1 MPLTAGINF
10 PHVRTFNPLPQ
21 QLPGQGFT
29 ESVKTLPP
37 QQPPIQFL
45 HNNPVLGKPG
55 SILPPPVSIP
65 AMLPK
70 QGPGDSTISSMD
82 SSSSTQ
88 SSNDNPICSPGT
100 NTASYS
106 SNDEERKT
114 RDKCLYLK
122 QLLQDKKQLQ
132 NFGGMFVHID
142 RILDEEIV
150 KVRSVLF
157 QNGDSMPLELP
168 VAQGPTVILTEKVY
182 VPIKEHPEYNFVG
195 RILGPR
201 GLTAK
206 QLEQEAKC
214 KIMVRGKGSMRDKKK
229 EEMNRGKPNWEH
241 LNDDLHVLITVE
253 DTENRA
259 HLKMKRA
266 VEEIKKLLV
275 PAEGEDDLKKKQLME
290 LAIING
296 TYRDFSG
303 QSAQP
308 RLITAPQVLS
318 IPGMRSPPP
327 GQPPAGVLSTPIITR
342 LPNGQTV
349 ISNATA
355 APPPPPLI
363 SPPDGALYYTPFEYP
378 YTGLVATQGASLLEY
393 SFSDPALLG
402 AATPG
407 TKIVRQ
413 RTDTRVHPY
422 QRSPGNNNLIAH

>member
-1 MPLTAGINF
+1 MNYAGAQTLADFGVKLDNQTAYLTSPMTSPALPAHSATLNMVPLNGFASTVSQPLSRISNAVAPTIQTLNSTSSQINQLQSTTSRTNGYCANTLLGATQALMQSL
-10 PHVRTFNPLPQ
+10 PHDSDSKTKERCNYLQ
-21 QLPGQGFT
+21 QL
-29 ESVKTLPP
+29 
-37 QQPPIQFL
+37 
-45 HNNPVLGKPG
+45 
-55 SILPPPVSIP
+55 
-65 AMLPK
+65 
-70 QGPGDSTISSMD
+70 
-82 SSSSTQ
+82 
-88 SSNDNPICSPGT
+88 
-100 NTASYS
+100 
-106 SNDEERKT
+106 
-114 RDKCLYLK
+114 LK
-122 QLLQDKKQLQ
+122 DKKQCQSYPSIFLH
-132 NFGGMFVHID
+132 VE
-142 RILDEEIV
+142 RLLDEEIV

-157 QNGDSMPLELP
+157 QNGDTMPLELP
-168 VAQGPTVILTEKVY
+168 AAQGPTVILTEKVY

-308 RLITAPQVLS
+308 RLISAPPVLS

-327 GQPPAGVLSTPIITR
+327 GQPPAGMLSTPIITR

-349 ISNATA
+349 ISNAAA

-363 SPPDGALYYTPFEYP
+363 SPPDGALYYTQFEYP
-378 YTGLVATQGASLLEY
+378 YTGLVAAQGTSLLEY
-393 SFSDPALLG
+393 SFPDPSLLG
-402 AATPG
+402 ATTPG

-422 QRSPGNNNLIAH
+422 QRSPAATN